1 MKRRVLIF
9 FVFLCICLFGGGM
22 PARAQFKDQAF
33 KQQYN
38 DTTLNQQVADTTDKL
53 FSFKELFRGLG
64 HKQEIKI
71 GTVFGG
77 SVIFPGS
84 GQIYNR
90 DYWKLPIVYGGIA
103 ACAGTGGYYTAQY
116 KKSVA
121 AGMPNE
127 AYKTT
132 ATWLYV
138 GAGLVYWGSL
148 LDAAAFYPSNG
159 KPNPGRAAIYSAL
172 LPGLGQA
179 YNGEYWKIPVYY
191 TGLITAG
198 YFVWNNSV
206 NYNRFRNIYRE
217 ATSTE
222 VAYTGPITADQAKYY
237 RDSYRRLRDYSILAT
252 ALVYVLQIID
262 ANVFAFMYDFEVSDD
277 LSMSVEPAVI
287 APDNAYAMRTPSSY
301 GGGNAVGMKIGL
313 KF

>member
-1 MKRRVLIF
+1 MGRFRVFIAILAAG
-9 FVFLCICLFGGGM
+9 LCLCCVN
-22 PARAQFKDQAF
+22 AHAQFKDQAF
-33 KQQYN
+33 QQNYN
-38 DTTLNQQVADTTDKL
+38 DSTTTEKADTTDKL
-53 FSFKELFRGLG
+53 FSFKELFQGLG
-64 HKQEIKI
+64 HKKEIKI

-77 SVIFPGS
+77 SLILPGS

-90 DYWKLPIVYGGIA
+90 DYWKLPVVYGGIA
-103 ACAGTGGYYTAQY
+103 ACAGVGGYYTSQY

-121 AGMPNE
+121 AGTPNE
-127 AYKTT
+127 TYKTT

-138 GAGLVYWGSL
+138 GAGLVYWGSI

-191 TGLITAG
+191 TGLMTAG
-198 YFVWNNSV
+198 YFVWNNNL
-206 NYNRFRNIYRE
+206 NYNRFRNIYKE
-217 ATSTE
+217 ATSGETT
-222 VAYTGPITADQAKYY
+222 YTGPITAEQAKYY
-237 RDSYRRLRDYSILAT
+237 RDSYRRLRDYSIVAT

-277 LSMSVEPAVI
+277 ISMSVEPAVL
-287 APDNAYAMRTPSSY
+287 APDNVYAMRTPSSY
-301 GGGNAVGMKIGL
+301 GGNAVGMKIG
-313 KF
+313 FRF

>member
-1 MKRRVLIF
+1 MEMGRFRVFIAVLAAG
-9 FVFLCICLFGGGM
+9 LCLCGVN
-22 PARAQFKDQAF
+22 ARAQFKDQAF
-33 KQQYN
+33 QQNYN
-38 DTTLNQQVADTTDKL
+38 DSTMTEKSDTTDKL

-77 SVIFPGS
+77 SLILPGS

-90 DYWKLPIVYGGIA
+90 DYWKLPVVYGGIA
-103 ACAGTGGYYTAQY
+103 ACAGVGGYYTSQY
-116 KKSVA
+116 KKSVS
-121 AGMPNE
+121 
-127 AYKTT
+127 
-132 ATWLYV
+132 
-138 GAGLVYWGSL
+138 AGLVYWGSI

-179 YNGEYWKIPVYY
+179 YNGEYWKIPIYY
-191 TGLITAG
+191 TGLLTAG
-198 YFVWNNSV
+198 YFVWNNNL
-206 NYNRFRNIYRE
+206 NYNRFRNIYKE

-222 VAYTGPITADQAKYY
+222 VTYTGPITAEQAKYY

-277 LSMSVEPAVI
+277 ISMSVEPTVL
-287 APDNAYAMRTPSSY
+287 APDNVYAMRTPSSY
-301 GGGNAVGMKIGL
+301 GGNAVGMKIGL
-313 KF
+313 RF